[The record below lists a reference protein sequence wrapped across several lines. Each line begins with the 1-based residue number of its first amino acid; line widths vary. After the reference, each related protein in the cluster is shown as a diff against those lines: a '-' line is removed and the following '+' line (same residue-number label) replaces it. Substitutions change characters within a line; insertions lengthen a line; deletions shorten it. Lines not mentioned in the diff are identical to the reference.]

1 MASTFWGELLQ
12 ACFRDYAHLQQHP
25 IDPGVYFRVS
35 KHGNLILILCFHGDD
50 LLCAG
55 AAAARAALEKAFA
68 QAGLKYTGG
77 ELHQFLATD
86 YVVDKDMNIIISNIH
101 YVSSKIVSAEEYKTR
116 VGKRKCSVPAKLKRV
131 HQWREGDPSFD
142 IDIKV
147 IVGRLLWPR
156 RTSRLDI
163 AFAVGRLGRCKQG
176 PISKEYYDEVLQCL
190 WYLNGTKDYV
200 RVMKNNA
207 SPAERQRA
215 LDAQK
220 TGDYF
225 LPECDVLLQCDASFA
240 DDPECNSVAAGALF
254 VNGTP
259 IDLHSKVISAK
270 TNNNFEAELHALNA
284 ETKTAMYVRNFFNS
298 IIAGLVSK
306 PVRLQEDNQAVI
318 KFSGRQ
324 QVSPRTRHLGAQE
337 NYVRD
342 VLETKFAELSYVNTD
357 DNTCDIGTKALA
369 RPKFEAFRRALGI
382 ISLSELVAEMK
393 PAEAAM
399 MRAKLG
405 V

>member
-1 MASTFWGELLQ
+1 M
-12 ACFRDYAHLQQHP
+12 
-25 IDPGVYFRVS
+25 
-35 KHGNLILILCFHGDD
+35 
-50 LLCAG
+50 
-55 AAAARAALEKAFA
+55 
-68 QAGLKYTGG
+68 
-77 ELHQFLATD
+77 
-86 YVVDKDMNIIISNIH
+86 
-101 YVSSKIVSAEEYKTR
+101 
-116 VGKRKCSVPAKLKRV
+116 
-131 HQWREGDPSFD
+131 EGDPSFD
-142 IDIKV
+142 INIKV

-163 AFAVGRLGRCKQG
+163 AFAVGRLGRCKKG

-207 SPAERQRA
+207 SPDERQLA

-225 LPECDVLLQCDASFA
+225 RPECDVLLQCDASFA
-240 DDPECNSVAAGALF
+240 DYPECNSVAAGALF

-270 TNNNFEAELHALNA
+270 SNNNFEAELHALNA

-306 PVRLQEDNQAVI
+306 PVSLQEDNQAVI

-324 QVSPRTRHLGAQE
+324 QVSPRTRHLGAKE

-342 VLETKFAELSYVNTD
+342 VLENNLAELSYVNTD
-357 DNTCDIGTKALA
+357 DNTSDIGTKALPKA
-369 RPKFEAFRRALGI
+369 KFEAFRRALGI
-382 ISLSELVAEMK
+382 ITLYEVVANMT
-393 PAEAAM
+393 PADAAM